1 MYSSLSLAF
10 PAHET
15 FVTKVILGD
24 DYLAGLS
31 DLSTSTQREV
41 DDKEISA
48 KAGWRFCELGLL
60 SRPSSS

>member
-1 MYSSLSLAF
+1 MQTFSFYLQCITALVMYSSLSLAF

-48 KAGWRFCELGLL
+48 KAG
-60 SRPSSS
+60 